1 MKKIGVLTSGGDAP
15 GMNAAIRAVVRAGIV
30 NGVEVVGILE
40 GFNGLVESKFKVLG
54 ARDVSNILQRG
65 GTILRSAR
73 SKVFRTSKGRQI
85 AFENVKNE
93 GIEGL
98 IIIGGDGSFAGA
110 SIFNSEFSIPY
121 IGIPGTI
128 DNDLF
133 GTEFTLGFDT
143 ACNTV
148 IEAADRI
155 KDTAASHNR
164 LFFIEV
170 MGRDSGYIALTTGIA
185 TGAEEILLPETATN
199 VDHLIERLENAQ
211 QGRKNSSIVIVA
223 EGDDGGGAA
232 AIAKKVKEKYD
243 HYDTRVT
250 ILGHVQRGGT
260 PSAID
265 RVLGSRFG
273 HAAVEALLNNKTN
286 VMIGIDRREIIET
299 PISDTISKM
308 KSLPQ
313 HLFYIKNDLTI

>member
-15 GMNAAIRAVVRAGIV
+15 GMNAAVRAVVRTGIV
-30 NGVEVVGILE
+30 NGIEIIGVME
-40 GFNGLVESKFKVLG
+40 GFNGLTEGLFKQLN

-73 SKVFRTSKGRQI
+73 SEIFRTSKVRKHAVEDI
-85 AFENVKNE
+85 KKE
-93 GIEGL
+93 GLEGL
-98 IIIGGDGSFAGA
+98 IIIGGNGSFTGA
-110 SIFNSEFSIPY
+110 SVFNSEYSVPY

-133 GTEFTLGFDT
+133 GTDITLGFDT

-148 IEAADRI
+148 IEAVDRI

-199 VDHLIERLENAQ
+199 VDQLIARLEAAQ
-211 QGRKNSSIVIVA
+211 KGRKNSSIVIVA
-223 EGDDGGGAA
+223 EGDDGGGAY
-232 AIAKKVKEKYD
+232 AIAEKEKYTQ
-243 HYDTRVT
+243 YETRVT
-250 ILGHVQRGGT
+250 ILGHSQRGGR

-273 HAAVEALLNNKTN
+273 HAAVEAILNNKTDI
-286 VMIGIDRREIIET
+286 MIGVRNGEIIET
-299 PISDTISKM
+299 QVADTISKT
-308 KSLPQ
+308 KPLPK
-313 HLFYIKNDLTI
+313 HLFHIKDDLTI